1 MAYSIIDNKNPNVR
15 ELMVDTAADLESI
28 NISKFAPGTTCFVLE
43 EKVTYM
49 LSNAGEWEDISS
61 EETEPTSEETEPT
74 T

>member
-15 ELMVDTAADLESI
+15 ELMVDTAADLDSI

-43 EKVTYM
+43 EKTTYM

-61 EETEPTSEETEPT
+61 EETEETVDPNA
-74 T
+74 